1 MFMLYMKSVLLTTN
15 DYKDILN
22 HYNIEYDSLSAPD
35 IKKKVENVIATKL
48 CQCIKKVKKTNKYKT
63 EQPAIAICNTSI
75 LKNRGLQYSGFS
87 CYKNPSLTPFDI
99 KLVKQGSR
107 KLELDKSQKKGRKTR
122 RKGKSSKRRKTRR
135 KNDTN

>member
-1 MFMLYMKSVLLTTN
+1 MSILYMKRVLLTTN

-22 HYNIEYDSLSAPD
+22 HYNIKYGSLSALD
-35 IKKKVENVIATKL
+35 IKKKVEDVIATKL
-48 CQCIKKVKKTNKYKT
+48 CQCIKKVKKINTFKT

-75 LKNRGLQYSGFS
+75 LKNRGLQYNGFS

-107 KLELDKSQKKGRKTR
+107 KLDLNRGKETGRKTR
-122 RKGKSSKRRKTRR
+122 RKGKSLKRRKTRR